1 METYKML
8 DKLLSYYIESGDIN
22 VRYRSRALLKVDL
35 ASSLFFTIYTVI
47 NLIEG
52 KPLNAAIEFVLIL
65 VFVFNIV
72 LLKKGYYKISVNMIL
87 IVCFLAAFM
96 LVFTQSA
103 GEAYEGFKIFTFTMP
118 TLVALTLFGY
128 NKKQAYI
135 FLGSGELII
144 LYSLLFRAIPA
155 QQLPTPELISL
166 YIPPMLLFIICNFF
180 VVQVIS
186 NSTIIFGSLK
196 QQDEISSRRF
206 IELNKLVEAFKGNLN
221 LGKTLHDL
229 AENTSINSENISKRL
244 ENMDSVLDNLTARM
258 KSTTDS
264 QNLIM
269 QAGEI
274 VKDGMETQT
283 GTLRNSTASVEEMAD
298 SIHHLSDTMQAA
310 VESLTQLKEESAE
323 SENRIREAGKMM
335 DAMLVSNKKI
345 NEITSV
351 IEDVGSQTNLLA
363 MNASIEAAHAGE
375 VGKGFAVVAS
385 EIRKLAETTNSQSK
399 QIRELL
405 NISNAN
411 SRSAVDKSR
420 EVQEHFVDIMQK
432 IEEQSVSM
440 SSVYV
445 SLSELTAGASEIAE
459 EVVSLDSVNSKV
471 NNSVKEMSSRIAE
484 SHESVRVTAELTQE
498 VVKLMTAISSATE
511 YLNNDART
519 LANVGKKN
527 TENLQNMESEL
538 QMLH

>member
-1 METYKML
+1 ML
-8 DKLLSYYIESGDIN
+8 DKLLSHYIESGDIN

-35 ASSLFFTIYTVI
+35 ASILFFSIFTVI
-47 NLIEG
+47 NLIDG

-65 VFVFNIV
+65 VFIFNIV
-72 LLKKGYYKISVNMIL
+72 LLKKGYYKISVNIIL

-96 LVFTQSA
+96 IVLSQAA

-135 FLGSGELII
+135 FFGSGELII
-144 LYSLLFRAIPA
+144 LYSLFFRAIPA
-155 QQLPTPELISL
+155 QLLPTPELITL
-166 YIPPMLLFIICNFF
+166 YIPPILLFIICNFF

-186 NSTIIFGSLK
+186 NSTVIFGSMK
-196 QQDEISSRRF
+196 QQEEITSRRF
-206 IELNKLVEAFKGNLN
+206 MKLNELVETFKGNLD

-229 AENTSINSENISKRL
+229 AENTSINSENINEGL
-244 ENMDSVLDNLTARM
+244 GNIDSVLDDLTTRM
-258 KSTTDS
+258 ERTTDS
-264 QNLIM
+264 QNHIM
-269 QAGEI
+269 QAGET

-283 GTLRNSTASVEEMAD
+283 ATLRNSTASVEEMAA

-310 VESLTQLKEESAE
+310 VESLNQLKEESAE
-323 SENRIREAGKMM
+323 SENRIMEAGKMM
-335 DAMLVSNKKI
+335 DAMLESNKKI

-375 VGKGFAVVAS
+375 VGKGFAVVAA

-405 NISNAN
+405 NISNEN
-411 SRSAVDKSR
+411 SRSAVNKSR
-420 EVQEHFVDIMQK
+420 EVQEHFVEIMQK
-432 IEEQSVSM
+432 VEEQSRSM
-440 SSVYV
+440 SGVYI
-445 SLSELTAGASEIAE
+445 SLSELTTGAAEIAE

-471 NNSVKEMSSRIAE
+471 NNSVQYMSSRIAE

-511 YLNNDART
+511 SMNNDART

>member
-1 METYKML
+1 ML
-8 DKLLSYYIESGDIN
+8 DKLLSHYIESGDIN

-35 ASSLFFTIYTVI
+35 AAILFFSIFILI

-52 KPLNAAIEFVLIL
+52 EPLKAAIEFILIL
-65 VFVFNIV
+65 VFVSNIF
-72 LLKKGYYKISVNMIL
+72 LLKKGYYKSSVNIIL
-87 IVCFLAAFM
+87 VVCFLSAFM
-96 LVFTQSA
+96 IVLTQAA
-103 GEAYEGFKIFTFTMP
+103 GEAYEGFKIFTYTMP

-128 NKKQAYI
+128 HKRQAYI
-135 FLGSGELII
+135 FLASGEMII
-144 LYSLLFRAIPA
+144 LYSLLYRAIPA
-155 QQLPTPELISL
+155 QQVPTPELISL
-166 YIPPMLLFIICNFF
+166 YIPPILLFIICNYF

-186 NSTIIFGSLK
+186 NSTVIFGSMK
-196 QQDEISSRRF
+196 QQEEISSRRF
-206 IELNKLVEAFKGNLN
+206 IELNKLVETFKGNLN

-229 AENTSINSENISKRL
+229 AENTSVNSENISQRL
-244 ENMDSVLDNLTARM
+244 GNMDSVLEDLTTQM

-274 VKDGMETQT
+274 VKEGMETQT
-283 GTLRNSTASVEEMAD
+283 GTLRNSTASVEEMAS
-298 SIHHLSDTMQAA
+298 SIHQLSDTMQEA
-310 VESLTQLKEESAE
+310 VDSLNQLREESAE
-323 SENRIREAGKMM
+323 SENRIQEAGKMM
-335 DAMLVSNKKI
+335 DAMLESNQKI

-405 NISNAN
+405 NISNTN

-420 EVQEHFVDIMQK
+420 EVQEHFVDIMQR
-432 IEEQSVSM
+432 IEEQSASM

-445 SLSELTAGASEIAE
+445 SLSELTTGASDIAE

-471 NNSVKEMSSRIAE
+471 NNSVQEMSSLIAE
-484 SHESVRVTAELTQE
+484 SHESVRITAELTQE

-511 YLNNDART
+511 FLNNDART

-527 TENLQNMESEL
+527 TENLHNMESEL